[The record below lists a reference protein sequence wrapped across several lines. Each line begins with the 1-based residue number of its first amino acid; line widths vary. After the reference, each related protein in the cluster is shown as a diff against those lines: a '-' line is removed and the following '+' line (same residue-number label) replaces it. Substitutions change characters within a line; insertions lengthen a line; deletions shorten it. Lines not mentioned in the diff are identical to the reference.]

1 MMDMVMGKLIEVFQS
16 DLLGF
21 KMPAEIAHTLPGK
34 WSCVLMF
41 KVTEVSKDSS

>member
-21 KMPAEIAHTLPGK
+21 KMPAEIAHTPYLV
-34 WSCVLMF
+34 S
-41 KVTEVSKDSS
+41 EVVFSY